1 MLFST
6 PASLLAEVNSIEPVS
21 ETTTEVPETDV
32 NVEETEDEAIEIT
45 EEVVD
50 DTTDVVV
57 ETEVAEI
64 APRASVMSTCSVG
77 MAIQN
82 CFSDI
87 HFANAIANKLA
98 TKNTAG
104 GVTGGPFPTTSTW
117 TVLTQ
122 QLLDSITF
130 IDGTADLNGYIYNNG
145 KNLPEMD
152 NLEVFGNLTE
162 IRNFN
167 FSNRGLT
174 SVGDLGKWGEAPSL
188 QKITNI
194 NFSRNSELASL
205 GNLGDWQNAPIVEI
219 NNINLSTMPAL
230 TSLGSISSWGN
241 ISTLKMI
248 RTLNI
253 TDTPIESFGDLGMWG
268 NTGLETIDALTIRN
282 TAVESLGDLGNW
294 GNGNTLRTLQGLVI
308 RQNAGLTSVGNLGHW
323 GYAENLSTLR
333 NITISDNPLL
343 TSIGN
348 LSDWSGFQHLADNS
362 MTGLDFSNNK
372 LHNLGDTGYWGTMA
386 YANGVGVGT
395 LEVDFSGNELINIG
409 EIGNWSGGST
419 GPFKA
424 FKVDFSNNKL
434 ASVGEIEAWV
444 LSNQMTSFDIDMSN
458 NSLTNL
464 GDLGFFVELGAV
476 TNITLNF
483 ANNKLTSLGDI
494 SQWHRGGANLV
505 TIDLNFA
512 NNEIERMGNIG
523 TWAFTNLKT
532 LKLDLSNNK
541 LTNTGVNNVGAFAS
555 SWTGMRNLTTY
566 HLNYS
571 DNEELTN
578 IGAVSYPLYYS
589 RSTIEDY
596 YINLNNNINIKNT
609 SSALNYLGTYTRLKN
624 FEVHLSNV
632 GLTAIPG
639 LDGMRMYGVENITI
653 DVSNNELTR
662 ATASTLLG
670 ANSCGRNHSSNTTRV
685 CIDNV
690 YPGWNTSFLLVINN
704 FSTTPV
710 YPSTFVNESGISSA
724 AEAKRIAIESGVAN
738 NSTSSFS
745 STISPFYA
753 LKTLNLNY
761 SNNNINKLVPYRYA
775 NYSTRTTTLTDSNE
789 FFTAMAQ
796 LPATARIDIDF
807 SNNSLGNGI
816 TRRTAASTYTYSG
829 DSIILST
836 LTNIKGPGTINF
848 DNNNMGGLLTDNTGY
863 NNGTRTNSAQ
873 GVITSLPTSAKVTA
887 RNQAYKFA
895 VPQLTTRNGIK
906 AGDTISVSVTGTTT
920 PVTGGSITYSGT
932 QSNSSGIVNLAVPVD
947 KTIAEMNYSISATN
961 NGNTASVNYT
971 EDVKLWGAATSATD
985 FSIDI
990 SQISTELQTAEQFL
1004 ALANASTNV
1013 MYLNGTDRIQEKA
1026 PTVNTSDL
1034 NAIRTQSASATFPI
1048 TRTVRLTYTESESY
1062 NNSSYWHNAGT
1073 VTVNVRIYRNIPPT
1087 ITETTRVVT
1096 LALNDP
1102 TWNATTTPLENITWG
1117 DVDDET
1123 TNVAMT
1129 SENITANNVDITAEG
1144 VYFVDYLVTDSA
1156 GVTTTHRRT
1165 YVVGALGVVG
1175 NYAVYAQP
1183 FDIGISDVAAV
1194 LNDRRTQILNN
1205 SGAYTINLTT
1215 GAQDGTLATVK
1226 GLDNYQN
1233 VINEYNPTIGIAA
1246 EGTPAGSIRVR
1257 VIYDGAHPGNTHYIF
1272 ANGFSIAP
1280 TDVDI
1285 IDANAQIISGSNARA
1300 YLFLTGAEDGG
1311 VHVVDYDGYSPTP
1324 GIYNIKIAA
1333 NNDATAIATIQVRV
1347 LPEGA
1352 VALGS
1357 THYIMAQD
1365 FAIRA
1370 GEVTTATLAEQV
1382 ITRSSAKAYRLA
1394 DDVQDGT
1401 VTVTALN
1408 GYSNTPGYYEVD
1420 VVASNDSSAAG
1431 KIKVNVIPDSA
1442 TIVGT
1447 THYIVASD
1455 FHVNQGEVDLVN
1467 MTNQVITKSQ
1477 AKAYRISDGMEDGT
1491 VLISG
1496 FGGYTNAVGT
1506 YTVSLVA
1513 GNDAS
1518 ATGTISARVLPD
1530 GAVGIG
1536 QTHYILANSFAINV
1550 NDVTVG
1556 DLNGQIIAKANPKAY
1571 LIATGVE
1578 DGTVTV
1584 LANGGYTNSVG
1595 TYMPTLVA
1603 SNDATAQG
1611 TIRASVVR
1619 GDAIVGTT
1627 HYIVANSFGIS
1638 VLDINMI
1645 AMNDQIIAKSQAKA
1659 YRISDGMEDGSVVVS
1674 NRGGYTNTV
1683 GNYNITIEAVVD
1695 PTAVGTI
1702 RGVVLSHDAQILGNT
1717 HYIVATPA
1725 EIAVNEVATNDT
1737 ARRMQILT
1745 ITDAKAYRIAD
1756 ATIDG
1761 SVTVTNLGGYRA
1773 EDGTYEVTLAASND
1787 ATATGTVRI
1796 TVKLPS
1802 ITDAANR
1809 ITYYLNEDN
1818 TVRYAEQMN
1827 PENTFVRTI
1836 FEFWPGATYT
1846 NYIETNRHVRYMHII
1861 NQDKSMV
1868 RSAYKY
1874 QYSGQVAFYQEY
1886 YSGTLWTNGNRNA
1899 HTRFHYYMHAD
1910 GTLLRMAHRANITGI
1925 VREFHEYYDGTTFH
1939 NKEINIQ
1946 YQHLVNTNGSFLR
1959 TAERAQGSATT
1970 IVAFVDYYNNVVFAD
1985 RFTRKLMK
1993 FNLDS
1998 SNHIID
2004 AFEYA
2009 DGVVDGFGEQ
2019 VAIKHY
2025 TYNPGTTYNNHLGN
2039 ELTVITL

>member
-1 MLFST
+1 MIKKISSIIFAIVMLFST

-21 ETTTEVPETDV
+21 ETTTEVPKTDV
-32 NVEETEDEAIEIT
+32 DVEEMEDEAIEEA

-57 ETEVAEI
+57 ETEVTEI
-64 APRASVMSTCSVG
+64 APRASVMSTCGVG
-77 MAIQN
+77 TMIRD
-82 CFSDI
+82 CFSDEF
-87 HFANAIANKLA
+87 FAQAIANKLA
-98 TKNTAG
+98 TRNTGG
-104 GVTGGPFPTTSTW
+104 GVTGGPFTGTSQW
-117 TVLTQ
+117 TPLTQ
-122 QLLDSITF
+122 EMINSITF
-130 IDGTADLNGYIYNNG
+130 IDGSADLAPYRYNN
-145 KNLPEMD
+145 NANFPEMD
-152 NLEVFGNLTE
+152 NLEIFGNLTE
-162 IRNFN
+162 IRNF
-167 FSNRGLT
+167 SLSGSALT
-174 SVGDLGKWGEAPSL
+174 SVGDLGKWGEAPNLKRIKNISFSGT
-188 QKITNI
+188 TNLT
-194 NFSRNSELASL
+194 SV
-205 GNLGDWQNAPIVEI
+205 GDLSGWQNAPLEEI
-219 NNINLSTMPAL
+219 SNLTFSGMTQL
-230 TSLGSISSWGN
+230 TSVGAISAWGN
-241 ISTLKMI
+241 ISTLKTI
-248 RTLNI
+248 SSLNI
-253 TDTPIESFGDLGMWG
+253 TNTPITTLGDLGLWG
-268 NTGLETIDALTIRN
+268 SHQLETLDSITIVN
-282 TAVESLGDLGNW
+282 TEIESLGNLGNW
-294 GNGNTLRTLQGLVI
+294 GNGDTLRTLQNLTI
-308 RQNAGLTSVGNLGHW
+308 RNNTKLDALGNLGLW
-323 GYAENLSTLR
+323 GYAENMSVFR
-333 NITISDNPLL
+333 NITITGNQNL
-343 TSIGN
+343 TTIGN
-348 LSDWSGFQHLADNS
+348 LSDWSGFQTLTTNS
-362 MTGLDFSNNK
+362 MQGLDFSNNK
-372 LHNLGDTGYWGTMA
+372 LHNLGDTGYWGQIGF
-386 YANGVGVGT
+386 ANGANVGT
-395 LEVDFSGNELINIG
+395 LGVNFSNNELINIG
-409 EIGNWSGGST
+409 QIGNWTGGSV
-419 GPFKA
+419 GPFRA
-424 FKVDFSNNKL
+424 LDVNFSNNNLSTVGELEAWILSNQMLTFNVNFSNNK
-434 ASVGEIEAWV
+434 
-444 LSNQMTSFDIDMSN
+444 
-458 NSLTNL
+458 LTNL
-464 GDLGFFVELGAV
+464 GDLGFFVGFPNA

-483 ANNKLTSLGDI
+483 SNNELVNLGNL
-494 SQWHRGGANLV
+494 SQWGQSGANLQ
-505 TIDLNFA
+505 TINLNFS
-512 NNEIERMGNIG
+512 NNKIERMGNIN
-523 TWAFTNLKT
+523 TWKFPKLRTLNLNF
-532 LKLDLSNNK
+532 SNNE
-541 LTNTGVNNVGAFAS
+541 LTNTGVNDIGQFA
-555 SWTGMRNLTTY
+555 TGMTGMA
-566 HLNYS
+566 
-571 DNEELTN
+571 EL
-578 IGAVSYPLYYS
+578 
-589 RSTIEDY
+589 R
-596 YINLNNNINIKNT
+596 
-609 SSALNYLGTYTRLKN
+609 
-624 FEVHLSNV
+624 
-632 GLTAIPG
+632 
-639 LDGMRMYGVENITI
+639 
-653 DVSNNELTR
+653 
-662 ATASTLLG
+662 
-670 ANSCGRNHSSNTTRV
+670 
-685 CIDNV
+685 
-690 YPGWNTSFLLVINN
+690 
-704 FSTTPV
+704 
-710 YPSTFVNESGISSA
+710 
-724 AEAKRIAIESGVAN
+724 
-738 NSTSSFS
+738 
-745 STISPFYA
+745 
-753 LKTLNLNY
+753 TLNLNY
-761 SNNNINKLVPYRYA
+761 SNNEGIRNVGNLSTPINGSR
-775 NYSTRTTTLTDSNE
+775 NNFTRVDY
-789 FFTAMAQ
+789 
-796 LPATARIDIDF
+796 DF
-807 SNNSLGNGI
+807 SNTSLANAYMTALNFSNSNIFSLQTVNYNFSNIGATNAGDYNGVVNVLNLRNLNVNLSNNLITGSPTFTSIAYNNSSYEIYMYPGYTSGGIEGVYRMWSANSMPNHLSWHDFMDFVRANSETFGTVSTNSRNWVYPLSLANTNLDYSNNRIAINNLGSSTFLNDVFTGRSSHASGVSQGNGRTSHVLNLDNNEITGTLAYVRGLGSSQTINISGNRMGSLSASIVTGANTQFTSTSHRVIANNQRLTASPMLVSRNQIAVGTTITINNVVGAGVPIQGGTIRYTGTESSSSRNARVTLGNNAQTTI
-816 TRRTAASTYTYSG
+816 TPGASASNG
-829 DSIILST
+829 SSQA
-836 LTNIKGPGTINF
+836 
-848 DNNNMGGLLTDNTGY
+848 GY
-863 NNGTRTNSAQ
+863 
-873 GVITSLPTSAKVTA
+873 VVE
-887 RNQAYKFA
+887 
-895 VPQLTTRNGIK
+895 VPVRFYGALTT
-906 AGDTISVSVTGTTT
+906 A
-920 PVTGGSITYSGT
+920 
-932 QSNSSGIVNLAVPVD
+932 
-947 KTIAEMNYSISATN
+947 N
-961 NGNTASVNYT
+961 N
-971 EDVKLWGAATSATD
+971 
-985 FSIDI
+985 FSIDL
-990 SQISTELQTAEQFL
+990 SHASSLTAAKFVELSG
-1004 ALANASTNV
+1004 ASTNV
-1013 MYLNGTDRIQEKA
+1013 MYLNGSNVIRERT
-1026 PTVNTSDL
+1026 PVVNTTQL
-1034 NAIRTQSASATFPI
+1034 NQIRSISETATFPMTI
-1048 TRTVRLTYTESESY
+1048 TVNLTYTETEAYGGSNY
-1062 NNSSYWHNAGT
+1062 QHDAGT
-1073 VTVNVRIYRNIPPT
+1073 VPVTVTIYRNLPPV
-1087 ITETTRVVT
+1087 ITDSTQLVELPLNAPSWNASTT
-1096 LALNDP
+1096 LANI
-1102 TWNATTTPLENITWG
+1102 TWTDTEDGITNRAMTLENIT
-1117 DVDDET
+1117 
-1123 TNVAMT
+1123 
-1129 SENITANNVDITAEG
+1129 SNNVDITTPG
-1144 VYFVDYLVTDSA
+1144 VYFVNYAVTDSA
-1156 GVTTTHRRT
+1156 DVTTTHRRT
-1165 YVVGALGVVG
+1165 YVVGAIGIVG
-1175 NYAVYAQP
+1175 NYAVYANNI
-1183 FDIGISDVAAV
+1183 DIGVSDVPFSLSDKRA
-1194 LNDRRTQILNN
+1194 QIIADSN
-1205 SGAYTINLTT
+1205 ARTINITT
-1215 GAQDGTLATVK
+1215 GAQDGTIAVVR
-1226 GLDNYQN
+1226 GLGNYTE
-1233 VINEYNPTIGIAA
+1233 VIGEYNPTIGI
-1246 EGTPAGSIRVR
+1246 EGADTTPAGSIRVR

-1285 IDANAQIISGSNARA
+1285 IDANAQITSRSNARA

-1311 VHVVDYDGYSPTP
+1311 VHVIDYDGYSPTP

-1370 GEVTTATLAEQV
+1370 GEVTTSTLADQV
-1382 ITRSSAKAYRLA
+1382 IARSSAKAYRLS

-1420 VVASNDSSAAG
+1420 VVASNDSSATG

-1556 DLNGQIIAKANPKAY
+1556 DLTGQIITKANPKAY

-1659 YRISDGMEDGSVVVS
+1659 YRISDGMEDGSVVVN

-1683 GNYNITIEAVVD
+1683 GNYNITIEAVAD

-1717 HYIVATPA
+1717 HYIVASPA
-1725 EIAVNEVATNDT
+1725 EIAVDQVATNDT
-1737 ARRMQILT
+1737 ARRTQILT

-1809 ITYYLNEDN
+1809 ITYYLNEDG

-1846 NYIETNRHVRYMHII
+1846 NFIETNRHVRYMHII

-1874 QYSGQVAFYQEY
+1874 QHSGQVAFYQEY
-1886 YSGTLWTNGNRNA
+1886 YAGTLWTNGNRNA